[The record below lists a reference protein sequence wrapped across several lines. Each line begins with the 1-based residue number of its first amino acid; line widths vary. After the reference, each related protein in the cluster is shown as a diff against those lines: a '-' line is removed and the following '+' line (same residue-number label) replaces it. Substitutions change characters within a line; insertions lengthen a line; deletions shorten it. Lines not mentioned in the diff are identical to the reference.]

1 MPTISEIRQQ
11 YPQYRDMSDADLAD
25 ALHSKFYSDM
35 PRDQFNATIGYT
47 DKPRPGGRHLSFEEG
62 AELLAREERMA
73 GPSGTFGA
81 TTSGFLE
88 GFPVVGPMLL
98 GAAQRGAAGVSS
110 LINGESY
117 GENLKEAQ
125 ALTETAQRQHPYMA
139 TGGKVAGA
147 VTGTIPMVAAAPA
160 AFGAGT
166 GNLVVRSVASGATGA
181 GIGGV
186 DAAVRSSGDP
196 GEIWTG
202 TKWGGIAGLA
212 GPAVGMAVGA
222 GVRKAMDTYRT
233 AQGAKA
239 AGTTS
244 GTVKKLAKTIMGD
257 QLDEAAMRARLADL
271 GPEGMIADLGPNTQ
285 AQAAALAATPGQ
297 GQQVMR
303 SALEA
308 RHQGANARLAA
319 AVDDTMG
326 PNVVPSTI
334 ERGTE
339 TNQQML
345 SPLYRDSFQG
355 AQPYDI
361 TPIAD
366 DLERSIG
373 ILRGDAQRALQRVRG
388 MLNDHGTDMV
398 SNNPN
403 VMFETRQAIDGM
415 LKNEA
420 NPKVISALTET
431 RQMLDDALTRA
442 VPRIKEADAAYAE
455 LARQREAL
463 QRGQSV
469 LDHGRTAPR
478 PAELAAEVQQGAL
491 PQGMQIGPSAVPLR
505 LSQGARAEVDRILG
519 SNANDIARLN
529 KLIKSEGDWNRARLA
544 TLFGQEKADNLFKVL
559 DNELTFARTRD
570 VVTRN
575 SETARR
581 QQHLAELGGEADPN
595 FMRNAYAAGGIK
607 GTVRAGGIRAV
618 DKLANMIL
626 SGRKEAR
633 DAALAE
639 AMVSN
644 RAALVDA
651 LGQAQRTGQPPALV
665 EALTKAILI
674 GGGTAGAR

>member
-1 MPTISEIRQQ
+1 MPTISEIRQK

-25 ALHSKFYSDM
+25 ALHRKFYSDM
-35 PRDQFNATIGYT
+35 PRDQFNTAIGYA
-47 DKPRPGGRHLSFEEG
+47 DKPRPSGRHLSFEEG

-88 GFPVVGPMLL
+88 GFPVVGPALL
-98 GAAQRGAAGVSS
+98 GLAQRGAAGVSS

-117 GENLKEAQ
+117 ENNLTRAQ
-125 ALTETAQRQHPYMA
+125 DTTEEAQRQHPYMA

-147 VTGTIPMVAAAPA
+147 VTGTIPMVVAAPA
-160 AFGAGT
+160 AFGAGA
-166 GNLVVRSVASGATGA
+166 GNLAVRSVASGATGA
-181 GIGGV
+181 GLGGL
-186 DAAVRSSGDP
+186 DAAVRSGGDP
-196 GEIWTG
+196 DEIWGG

-222 GVRKAMDTYRT
+222 GVRKVIDGVRT
-233 AQGAKA
+233 SQAAKA

-244 GTVKKLAKTIMGD
+244 AAVKKLAKTIMGD
-257 QLDEAAMRARLADL
+257 QLDDAAMRSRLADL

-285 AQAAALAATPGQ
+285 AQAAALAATPGE
-297 GQQVMR
+297 GQQILR

-308 RHQGANARLAA
+308 RHAGANARLAA
-319 AVDDTMG
+319 TVDDTMG
-326 PNVVPSTI
+326 RNVVPSQV
-334 ERGTE
+334 ERGIE
-339 TNQQML
+339 ANQQLL
-345 SPLYRDSFQG
+345 SPVYRDAFSQ
-355 AQPYDI
+355 ARPYDI
-361 TPIAD
+361 TPIAG
-366 DLERSIG
+366 DLDRSIQT
-373 ILRGDAQRALQRVRG
+373 LRGDAQRALQRVRG
-388 MLNDHGTDMV
+388 MLNVHGSDAV
-398 SNNPN
+398 SNDPR
-403 VMFETRQAIDGM
+403 VVFQTRQAIDGM
-415 LKNEA
+415 LATEA

-442 VPRIKEADAAYAE
+442 VPRIKEADATFAE

-463 QRGQSV
+463 QRGQTV

-478 PAELAAEVQQGAL
+478 PSELAAEVQQGAL

-519 SNANDIARLN
+519 SNANDISRLN

-544 TLFGQEKADNLFKVL
+544 ILFGSEKADKLFKVL

-581 QQHLAELGGEADPN
+581 QQHLADLDGEADPN

-607 GTVRAGGIRAV
+607 GTVRAGGIKAV

-639 AMVSN
+639 AIVSN
-644 RAALVDA
+644 RGALVDA
-651 LGQAQRTGQPPALV
+651 LAQAQRTGHPPALLD
-665 EALTKAILI
+665 ALTKAILI